1 MFAPN
6 ASASGPPGA
15 NRGSGSPPVTSVSR
29 VVVAGDAQAT
39 THTSSRSAHPRGRA
53 TLFARVRSPAPSF
66 VGDLRARCL
75 AIACLPYRLP
85 RRALHAVARLRS
97 PEISRRV
104 ATRVSLLEMWR
115 CDPDLRAR
123 RMSHWAALLR
133 TAPLSGRADQHRLH
147 RHSTASSS
155 SAGRL
160 QYTADLVER
169 RPTRESHLRAIPVGS
184 PVGSWQD

>member
-39 THTSSRSAHPRGRA
+39 THASSTSAHPRRRA

-66 VGDLRARCL
+66 VGDLRVACL

-85 RRALHAVARLRS
+85 RRPLLRVPGRWLPPGAGRAGGRVFHPSCVEARPPAAVVVAREL
-97 PEISRRV
+97 
-104 ATRVSLLEMWR
+104 
-115 CDPDLRAR
+115 
-123 RMSHWAALLR
+123 
-133 TAPLSGRADQHRLH
+133 
-147 RHSTASSS
+147 
-155 SAGRL
+155 
-160 QYTADLVER
+160 
-169 RPTRESHLRAIPVGS
+169 
-184 PVGSWQD
+184 